1 MEANFVIFYIENTID
16 ERRSKITAFFPTYD
30 AALEGIKDCADWQ
43 RPKGTGRI
51 YSAEFGLNGK
61 RTLLYEN

>member
-30 AALEGIKDCADWQ
+30 AALEGIKDCADWW
-43 RPKGTGRI
+43 RPTIIRWEI
-51 YSAEFGLNGK
+51 TACFY
-61 RTLLYEN
+61 